1 MVRRVQVIG
10 QSREY
15 DGFLKLDKVR
25 FRYEMSDGTWSEE
38 TTRLVLE
45 RGDAVG
51 VLLYHRRR
59 QSVLLVEQFRY
70 PAYVRGGPGWLLE
83 IVAGVIEEGEG
94 RVATAQRELIEET
107 GYSVS
112 RLQDFGMFYPSP
124 GGSSERIYLY
134 LGLLDGARRTGPGG
148 GLATEQ
154 EDIRLREIP
163 FSEALPGQGAFFF
176 IYPFLKTRAWY
187 SEPDAMRTML
197 SEYGKTIIALQRL
210 ALHPLPQL

>member
-1 MVRRVQVIG
+1 MVRRVQVIS

-15 DGFLKLDKVR
+15 DGFLKVDKVR
-25 FRYEMSDGTWSEE
+25 FRYERFDGTMSEE

-45 RGDAVG
+45 RGDSVG
-51 VLLYHRRR
+51 VLLYHIRR

-107 GYSVS
+107 GYSLS

-134 LGLLDGARRTGPGG
+134 LGLLDGMPRPGPGG

-154 EDIRLREIP
+154 EDIHLREIP
-163 FSEALPGQGAFFF
+163 FSEALRMVDSGE
-176 IYPFLKTRAWY
+176 IC
-187 SEPDAMRTML
+187 D
-197 SEYGKTIIALQRL
+197 GKTIIALQGL
-210 ALHPLPQL
+210 ALHPPPQL